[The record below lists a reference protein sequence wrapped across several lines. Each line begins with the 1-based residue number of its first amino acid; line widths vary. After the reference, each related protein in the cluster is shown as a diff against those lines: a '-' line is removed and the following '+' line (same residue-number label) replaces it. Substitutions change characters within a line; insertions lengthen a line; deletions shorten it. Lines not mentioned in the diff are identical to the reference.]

1 MTPLPGQSIPPV
13 GSSARVL
20 DFRRRGVPP
29 RRRRR
34 SLFLTLLKPL
44 LTAVGMMALPAGLAA
59 FVLTAPPFELRDLQ
73 VHGAADRVPE
83 AWVRRALL
91 PLQGRN
97 LMLLSLSE
105 VEERLRENPWLDA
118 VEIAKEPPHGLR
130 IELTQ
135 RLPVALLLSAGKL
148 AYADAS
154 GRAIMPVSSP
164 SEIET
169 AKRGGLLV
177 VSFAH
182 PMREGGMRDV
192 LAVAAAIG
200 RVQPDWA
207 AKLSQIE
214 VLGEDDY
221 RLSTE
226 ALPFSLLVS
235 RNGVGPKAERLVRL
249 LPELQRRYEKVEA
262 VDLRFSRRI
271 VVQPANGVP
280 ARGAAGA

>member
-1 MTPLPGQSIPPV
+1 MTPRSGLPPRAP
-13 GSSARVL
+13 SARVL
-20 DFRRRGVPP
+20 DFRRRGAPP

-34 SLFLTLLKPL
+34 SLLLTLLKPL

-59 FVLTAPPFELRDLQ
+59 FVLTAPPFDLREVQ
-73 VHGAADRVPE
+73 VRGAADRVPE
-83 AWVRRALL
+83 GWVLEALRT
-91 PLQGRN
+91 LQGRN

-105 VEERLRENPWLDA
+105 VEGRLRQNPWIES
-118 VEIAKEPPHGLR
+118 VEIVKEPPHGLR
-130 IELTQ
+130 VELTQ
-135 RLPVALLLSAGKL
+135 RRPVALLLSAGHL

-169 AKRGGLLV
+169 ARRAGLLV
-177 VSFAH
+177 VSFDH
-182 PMREGGMRDV
+182 PMREGGMTDV

-207 AKLSQIE
+207 AKLSKIE

-226 ALPFSLLVS
+226 ALPFPVLVS
-235 RNGVGPKAERLVRL
+235 RNGVSQKAERLVRL
-249 LPELQRRYEKVEA
+249 LPELQRRFEKVDA

-271 VVQPANGVP
+271 VVQPATGAP